1 MRLQVIPSC
10 TVNSTLI
17 NDVWYSAVVPASG
30 NIVVQTSATHSA
42 VNDLVLLAYTTTN
55 CSVFTQ
61 ISCDEDGNTAA
72 FPSAN
77 HARISLSGRTPGET
91 IYFRV
96 LPRNTL
102 NQGQFSICAFDETSA
117 GTPTISINNV
127 SKTEGN
133 SGSKVFDFSV
143 TLSSASANTVQV
155 KYKTV
160 DVTAA
165 GGVDYV
171 AVPNKTQV
179 TFNPGETVKTVNISV
194 NGDVDIEANE
204 SFKVKLSD
212 AVNATILDNTGKGT
226 IRNDDGPLATIG
238 ANSEDA
244 VSVQKQRLK
253 YIQTR

>member
-1 MRLQVIPSC
+1 MKHLPVRQQSVLTTLVKQKAIPE
-10 TVNSTLI
+10 V
-17 NDVWYSAVVPASG
+17 
-30 NIVVQTSATHSA
+30 
-42 VNDLVLLAYTTTN
+42 
-55 CSVFTQ
+55 
-61 ISCDEDGNTAA
+61 
-72 FPSAN
+72 
-77 HARISLSGRTPGET
+77 
-91 IYFRV
+91 
-96 LPRNTL
+96 
-102 NQGQFSICAFDETSA
+102 
-117 GTPTISINNV
+117 
-127 SKTEGN
+127 
-133 SGSKVFDFSV
+133 KVFDFSV

-226 IRNDDGPLATIG
+226 IRNDDGPLATIMQT
-238 ANSEDA
+238 ARMQYLCKN
-244 VSVQKQRLK
+244 KRLNISK
-253 YIQTR
+253 PGNGQIDDFNTGL